1 MEFMPMAGNRI
12 IYIRE
17 RIQQQTSDIYSTLTL
32 PYHLRIK
39 HTQRNHLDNKEDV
52 ILALPQGTRLYEG
65 DLLRSED
72 DLIIEVKPAIELVY
86 QAKSN
91 ATLQLFHA
99 CYYLGLRHIP
109 VQIMDGTLLYHD
121 YERAAPIMAQFNFEV
136 SQVEAIF
143 EPIPMQVQTER
154 KF

>member
-1 MEFMPMAGNRI
+1 MAGNRI

-32 PYHLRIK
+32 PYHSRIK

-52 ILALPQGTRLYEG
+52 ILALPQGTRLYAG

-72 DLIIEVKPAIELVY
+72 DLIIEVKPAIEFVY

-91 ATLQLFHA
+91 ATLQLFYA
-99 CYYLGLRHIP
+99 CYYLGLHHIP
-109 VQIMDGTLLYHD
+109 AQIMDNSLLYQD
-121 YERAAPIMAQFNFEV
+121 NERAAPIMAQFDFEV
-136 SQVEAIF
+136 SQIETIF
-143 EPIPMQVQTER
+143 EPIQMQVQTEP